1 MTATVAKKPRK
12 ARRRKAKP
20 VVINLPE
27 GTNLTKR
34 PMTTEEDNTAISH
47 EVVAAVAKKV
57 APTSTK
63 QLPVVITEERTKL
76 GLFEI
81 GLLPFLYLEKFV
93 KLLLNR
99 FSK

>member
-1 MTATVAKKPRK
+1 MTASTKKPRAAK
-12 ARRRKAKP
+12 RRKPK
-20 VVINLPE
+20 
-27 GTNLTKR
+27 
-34 PMTTEEDNTAISH
+34 PMTTKKDNTAISH

-57 APTSTK
+57 APTSTE

-81 GLLPFLYLEKFV
+81 ALLPFLYLEKFV
-93 KLLLNR
+93 KLLYNR